1 MGMKKEQKI
10 NAASV
15 FEEAEKA
22 IVIPKDAD
30 GIKKSIQRQIATG
43 TIPAIPTYFDN
54 EDMYQ
59 ATAQAAREQLVERW
73 NDTYEHFHKENPKQ
87 AYYISMEFLQGRAL
101 TNAIGNMKLTGE
113 YSDALRSLGY
123 SLESLAEEEK
133 NMGLGNGGL
142 GRLAAC
148 FLDSIA
154 TLSLPAWGYGMLYM

>member
-1 MGMKKEQKI
+1 
-10 NAASV
+10 
-15 FEEAEKA
+15 
-22 IVIPKDAD
+22 
-30 GIKKSIQRQIATG
+30 
-43 TIPAIPTYFDN
+43 
-54 EDMYQ
+54 MYQ

-154 TLSLPAWGYGMLYM
+154 TLSLPAWGYGMRYKYGLFKQGIDQTTGQQKELSLIHI